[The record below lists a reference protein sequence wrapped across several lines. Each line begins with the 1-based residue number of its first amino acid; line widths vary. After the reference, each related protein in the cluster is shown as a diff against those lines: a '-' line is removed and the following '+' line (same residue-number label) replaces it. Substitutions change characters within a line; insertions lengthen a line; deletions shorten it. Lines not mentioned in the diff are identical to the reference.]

1 MGAIAAFMI
10 GLILGGLVGTLFM
23 AVFQMEKE
31 DSKNDPTRREL

>member
-1 MGAIAAFMI
+1 MGSVAAFII

-31 DSKNDPTRREL
+31 SDNDDTSG